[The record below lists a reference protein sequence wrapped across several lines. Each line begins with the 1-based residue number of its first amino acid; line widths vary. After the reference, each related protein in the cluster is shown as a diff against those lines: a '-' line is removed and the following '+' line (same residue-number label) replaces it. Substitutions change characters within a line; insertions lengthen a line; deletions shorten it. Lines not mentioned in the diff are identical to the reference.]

1 MNEPQNLSTEQQAP
15 IDSTDA
21 AWVSIPAK
29 QSVEALATLCEDIE
43 AIVRVN
49 PYYVYKQKWV
59 KTGDHCYQTDFS
71 NLSNEREVSQTLC
84 VDRESPTRWVIRY
97 EPGLKTRT
105 VLEIEPTEFGS
116 KLTITDDYSGSSEQ
130 EREARQQEVDRS
142 LKAWGQGL
150 YTYFLRW
157 HRYSWIPGWK
167 WYTRRMWIPMKPAAR
182 RITYMLL
189 MVEIAFVGLFLFS
202 MLILWIE
209 QNYH

>member
-1 MNEPQNLSTEQQAP
+1 MNQQLTTPAPEKAP

-21 AWVSIPAK
+21 AWVSVPAR
-29 QSVEALATLCEDIE
+29 QSVESLTRLCEDIE

-49 PYYVYKQKWV
+49 PYYVYNKKWRQ
-59 KTGDHCYQTDFS
+59 TSEHCYETDYN
-71 NLSNEREVSQTLC
+71 NLSNDQQVHQTLC

-97 EPGLKTRT
+97 EGGLKTRT

-116 KLTITDDYSGSSEQ
+116 KLTITDDYEGIGEA
-130 EREARQQEVDRS
+130 ERKSRQHEVDKS

-150 YTYFLRW
+150 YAYFLKWR
-157 HRYSWIPGWK
+157 RFSWIPGWK
-167 WYTRRMWIPMKPAAR
+167 WYTRKIWIPMKPSAR

-189 MVEIAFVGLFLFS
+189 MIELAFAGLFFFS

-209 QNYH
+209 KTYN